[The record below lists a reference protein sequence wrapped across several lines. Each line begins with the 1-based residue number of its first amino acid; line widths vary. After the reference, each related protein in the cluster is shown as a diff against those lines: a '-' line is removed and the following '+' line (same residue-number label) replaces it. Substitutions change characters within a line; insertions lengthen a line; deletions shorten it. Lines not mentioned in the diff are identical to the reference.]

1 MKKKAVEKD
10 NCMLLDDA
18 VQAGDSDVHSIVEAQ
33 ASQTDCG
40 KALEVSLGDVGKTA
54 SCNSIDR
61 IKLTTAKK
69 ERIAILPDNVV
80 VLKTHYN
87 KQCGSYICFNGKCCQ
102 NERFTIQY
110 LLPAFRYDS
119 DRQGEIVSEEL
130 LLGVLVLND
139 EQYRMIMDI
148 NRIESEKGGV
158 TAVDLIIQCIEEQPE
173 RLTIKKAGPNKWRS
187 FTESNRI
194 RELMDY
200 WRKHRHECYLAV
212 ALPLTPQQWAEKMAN
227 DVGDGVSI
235 E

>member
-1 MKKKAVEKD
+1 MI
-10 NCMLLDDA
+10 
-18 VQAGDSDVHSIVEAQ
+18 SSI
-33 ASQTDCG
+33 
-40 KALEVSLGDVGKTA
+40 
-54 SCNSIDR
+54 NSIDR
-61 IKLTTAKK
+61 IKFTTAKK

-87 KQCGSYICFNGKCCQ
+87 KQCGSFICFNGKCCLY
-102 NERFTIQY
+102 ERFIIQY
-110 LLPAFRYDS
+110 LLPVIKYDS

-130 LLGVLVLND
+130 LLGVFVLND
-139 EQYRMIMDI
+139 EQYNMIIDI

-212 ALPLTPQQWAEKMAN
+212 ALLLTPQQWAEKMAN